1 MANQNLVG
9 STASDK
15 YELLGVDWKEKKM
28 GVPVWGWAAGLG
40 GLAYYFFFRKKR

>member
-1 MANQNLVG
+1 MPKQMTNVG
-9 STASDK
+9 DDDK
-15 YELLGVDWKEKKM
+15 YELLGVDWKATKM